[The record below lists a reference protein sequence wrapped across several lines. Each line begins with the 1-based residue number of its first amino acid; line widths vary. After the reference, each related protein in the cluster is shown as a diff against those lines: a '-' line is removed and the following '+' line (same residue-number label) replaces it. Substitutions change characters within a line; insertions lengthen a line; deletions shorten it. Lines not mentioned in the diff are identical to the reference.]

1 MDNPELY
8 AENNLIGAVNI
19 LNAMAKSGIRVLVF
33 SSSAAVYGMPEYWP
47 IDEAHPLN
55 PISFYGFTKV
65 EMERLM
71 EWYDRL
77 RGIKYTALR
86 YFNAA
91 GYDAGGAI
99 KGRDRNPQNLLPIIR
114 EVVDGKRECLYIFG
128 NDYETRDGTCVR
140 DYVHVSDLAAAHV
153 LAIKR
158 LLEGKP
164 SAVFNLGTTN
174 GVTVQEVVAAT
185 EKVTGKLLPVRYAP
199 RRPGDP
205 AVLVASNR
213 KAETELGWKPIYTS
227 MEDIVR
233 TELA

>member
-1 MDNPELY
+1 MENPELY
-8 AENNLIGAVNI
+8 AENNLIGAVNV
-19 LNAMAKSGIRVLVF
+19 LNAMAKSNVKALVF

-47 IDEAHPLN
+47 IDEEHPLN

-114 EVVDGKRECLYIFG
+114 EVVDGKRECLQIFG

-153 LAIKR
+153 LAINR

-174 GVTVQEVVAAT
+174 GVTVQEVAAAT
-185 EKVTGKLLPVRYAP
+185 EKVTGKPLPVRYAP

-213 KAETELGWKPIYTS
+213 KAETELGWKPVYTS
-227 MEDIVR
+227 IEDIVR